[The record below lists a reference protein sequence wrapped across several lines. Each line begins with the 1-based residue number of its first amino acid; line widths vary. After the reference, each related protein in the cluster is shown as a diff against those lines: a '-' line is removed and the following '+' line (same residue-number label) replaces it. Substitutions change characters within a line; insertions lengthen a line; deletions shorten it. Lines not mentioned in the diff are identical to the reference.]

1 MSKVPLFILSFF
13 IALIIWISVS
23 LSSDYYYT
31 LKLPLKITN
40 LDEGSALAGDIPS
53 EIQVKLKA
61 RGWRL
66 AGILLG
72 SNAELLVDAKKDT
85 GRINIRVA
93 NAIGENSWLTSDIQV
108 LEYIP
113 ASLNIK
119 LDKLIRKQM
128 PVVPQIEYT
137 AKSGYGLASDII
149 CTPESVL
156 VGGSKTR
163 IDRMRW
169 ISTVKSAFNDLQSP
183 VVETVPLEYSNN
195 LVVSPDVVTVH
206 IDIQKI
212 VDKEFNGIQ
221 VLLEDVPGDRQ
232 VVLIPPQVT
241 VGLEGGVSL
250 LGKLS
255 PEVIKVTL
263 RYKKVVQ
270 DTLGY
275 VVPDVSVPA
284 YLRVV
289 SVKPD
294 KIRYIIKKF

>member
-31 LKLPLKITN
+31 LKLPLKISN

-53 EIQVKLKA
+53 EIMVKLKA

-72 SNAELLVDAKKDT
+72 GTNELLVDAKKDT

-113 ASLNIK
+113 SSLNIK
-119 LDKLIRKQM
+119 LDKLIWKQL

-137 AKSGYGLASDII
+137 AKKGYGLASDIT
-149 CTPESVL
+149 CTPDTVL
-156 VGGSKTR
+156 VGGSKTKVER
-163 IDRMRW
+163 LRW
-169 ISTVKSAFNDLQSP
+169 INTARAEFTELNSLTVEN
-183 VVETVPLEYSNN
+183 VPLEYSNN
-195 LVVSPDVVTVH
+195 LTVTPDIVSVS

-212 VDKEFNGIQ
+212 VDKEFQLISINM
-221 VLLEDVPGDRQ
+221 EDVPGDRQ
-232 VVLIPPQVT
+232 VLLIPPQVT
-241 VGLEGGVSL
+241 VGLEGGVTL
-250 LGKLS
+250 LGNLS
-255 PEVIKVTL
+255 PEVIKVSL
-263 RYKKVVQ
+263 RYKKVVE

-275 VVPDVSVPA
+275 LVPEISIPA